1 MRSISLRHGSAW
13 FSIAAFALVAA
24 SAASSLA
31 DAPPPAPVSPVAP
44 DAGALIVESLPQQ
57 KPAET
62 DAALQRRINAY
73 ATAIASGR
81 YLPGMLANTQ
91 GATRK
96 THWFQDAAAD
106 PRERAD
112 WLRQHLRV
120 TVLPGTSLVQ
130 VALEGVADP
139 ADRRTIVEEVCSSF
153 LDGERAVRNTD
164 QLDRMNNLNNV
175 RIKVEERLKDLR
187 SDLRAKQVQLSI
199 EGVTGSKMNVKERQL
214 SRLVQEQVEA
224 QLNATKCEEANKA
237 LLNAPKN
244 ADTADLEL
252 LVVQI
257 APFLNQDRHQLRAL
271 ELDRD
276 LVTEK
281 LGADN
286 EKSKELA
293 TRVEKTRASYQAQL
307 QEARDKARTMRL
319 EAAQQELLAA
329 QARLKALTARIDALK
344 DDLGDL
350 SNSMKLVATF
360 EAEEAGLVQQQKE
373 VKEQIVQA
381 LVSSQAA
388 APMAIRWYLHP
399 EEVPAR

>member
-1 MRSISLRHGSAW
+1 MRLIALRLGRAW
-13 FSIAAFALVAA
+13 FSVAAFSMVAA
-24 SAASSLA
+24 LAASSRA
-31 DAPPPAPVSPVAP
+31 EAPPAPVSPVAP
-44 DAGALIVESLPQQ
+44 DAAALIVESLPQQ
-57 KPAET
+57 NTAET
-62 DAALQRRINAY
+62 DAALQRRINNY
-73 ATAIASGR
+73 AAAIASGR

-96 THWFQDAAAD
+96 THWFQDAAD

-112 WLRQHLRV
+112 WLRQHLRI

-175 RIKVEERLKDLR
+175 RIKVEARLKDLR
-187 SDLRAKQVQLSI
+187 SDLRQKQVQLSI
-199 EGVTGSKMNVKERQL
+199 EGVAGPRMNVKELQL
-214 SRLVQEQVEA
+214 SRLAQEQVEA
-224 QLNATKCEEANKA
+224 QLDVGKCEEAYKA
-237 LLNAPKN
+237 LRDAQKN
-244 ADTADLEL
+244 PDTADVDL
-252 LVVQI
+252 LVAQV

-307 QEARDKARTMRL
+307 QEARDKARAMRL

-329 QARLKALTARIDALK
+329 QARLKALTARVDALK
-344 DDLGDL
+344 EDLGDL
-350 SNSMKLVATF
+350 SNSVLQLATLQ
-360 EAEEAGLVQQQKE
+360 AEEAGLAQQQKE

-388 APMAIRWYLHP
+388 APTAIRWYLHP
-399 EEVPAR
+399 QEAPAR

>member
-1 MRSISLRHGSAW
+1 
-13 FSIAAFALVAA
+13 
-24 SAASSLA
+24 
-31 DAPPPAPVSPVAP
+31 
-44 DAGALIVESLPQQ
+44 
-57 KPAET
+57 
-62 DAALQRRINAY
+62 
-73 ATAIASGR
+73 
-81 YLPGMLANTQ
+81 
-91 GATRK
+91 
-96 THWFQDAAAD
+96 
-106 PRERAD
+106 
-112 WLRQHLRV
+112 
-120 TVLPGTSLVQ
+120 
-130 VALEGVADP
+130 
-139 ADRRTIVEEVCSSF
+139 
-153 LDGERAVRNTD
+153 
-164 QLDRMNNLNNV
+164 
-175 RIKVEERLKDLR
+175 
-187 SDLRAKQVQLSI
+187 VQLSI

-257 APFLNQDRHQLRAL
+257 APLLNQDRHQLRAL

-293 TRVEKTRASYQAQL
+293 PRVEKTRASYQAQL

-344 DDLGDL
+344 DDLGEL
-350 SNSMKLVATF
+350 SNSMLQLATLQ
-360 EAEEAGLVQQQKE
+360 AEEAGLVQQQKE

>member
-1 MRSISLRHGSAW
+1 M
-13 FSIAAFALVAA
+13 VAA
-24 SAASSLA
+24 LAASSRA
-31 DAPPPAPVSPVAP
+31 EAPPAPVSPVAP
-44 DAGALIVESLPQQ
+44 DAAALIVESLPQQ
-57 KPAET
+57 NTAET
-62 DAALQRRINAY
+62 DAALQRRINNY
-73 ATAIASGR
+73 AAAIASGR

-96 THWFQDAAAD
+96 THWFQDAAD

-153 LDGERAVRNTD
+153 LDGERAVRHTD
-164 QLDRMNNLNNV
+164 QLDRMNILNNV
-175 RIKVEERLKDLR
+175 RIKVESRLKDLR
-187 SDLRAKQVQLSI
+187 SDLRQKQVQLSV
-199 EGVTGSKMNVKERQL
+199 EGVAGPRMNVKELQL
-214 SRLVQEQVEA
+214 SRLAQEQVEA
-224 QLNATKCEEANKA
+224 QLRAGKCEEAYKA
-237 LLNAPKN
+237 LLDAQKN
-244 ADTADLEL
+244 PDTADVDL
-252 LVVQI
+252 LVAQV

-344 DDLGDL
+344 EDLGDL
-350 SNSMKLVATF
+350 SNSVLQLATLR
-360 EAEEAGLVQQQKE
+360 AEEAGLVQQQKE

-381 LVSSQAA
+381 LISSQAA
-388 APMAIRWYLHP
+388 APTAIRWYLHP